1 MNLGDEEARDR
12 LLAELMSD
20 ALRGPSNQIAHL
32 DPKRLSAR
40 ELPPGT
46 WSQLYVLYQASCLA
60 EERPCASR
68 AVFYACTKT
77 WRKALK
83 FRPFS
88 KHSICKQCDQLKS
101 EMRHSNSFL
110 QHATSADKLLGHLS
124 LTWRCRQAYWHAREV
139 SQSHQ
144 DLLCIIFDGFDK
156 SKPAFPRWP
165 HHRQPKGATFERI
178 SRTHV
183 AVSALLCHGYGCFV
197 FLCEEGGSTGGSY
210 SWECIL
216 HAVDVC
222 QQEDRRCGRASPR
235 NLWIQHDNT
244 VKELKHSLS
253 GAMMAYLV
261 SGGFYDECGAH
272 MLPVGHTHEDI
283 GSLAVNLK
291 MASSD
296 SESALSS
303 HLLHSFFPALRC
315 CFWIYFQP
323 LACRW

>member
-1 MNLGDEEARDR
+1 
-12 LLAELMSD
+12 MSD

-88 KHSICKQCDQLKS
+88 KHSICKQCDQLQS

-197 FLCEEGGSTGGSY
+197 FCVKREDPQESHTAGSVSYMRWMYASKKTGDVGVLHQGTYGSNMTTR
-210 SWECIL
+210 S
-216 HAVDVC
+216 
-222 QQEDRRCGRASPR
+222 R
-235 NLWIQHDNT
+235 N
-244 VKELKHSLS
+244 
-253 GAMMAYLV
+253 
-261 SGGFYDECGAH
+261 
-272 MLPVGHTHEDI
+272 
-283 GSLAVNLK
+283 
-291 MASSD
+291 
-296 SESALSS
+296 
-303 HLLHSFFPALRC
+303 
-315 CFWIYFQP
+315 
-323 LACRW
+323 